1 MKFLVLTLILA
12 AGVGIFLFLGKTGN
26 IEIVA
31 PTNLPAAAL
40 DVPEATSSQSSASKT
55 TNPASKLVDIEN
67 QKPLDSPPEIIKAIY
82 LTGWSAGNPAKIKY
96 LIDLVKT
103 TEINA
108 VVIDIKDYSGY
119 VAYDSQVPEVKKYDA
134 KEIRIPLINKL
145 IKQLHDEGIY
155 VIARITV
162 FQDPQLSQAR
172 PDLTVKSKKTGG
184 PWLDN
189 KKLSWIDPAAKE
201 GWNYNITIAKE
212 AASRGFD
219 ELNFDYIRFPSDGD
233 LSDMNFTFWDKKT
246 SKSLVMG
253 IFFKTLRQELA
264 GTKISADLFG
274 LATVNQD
281 DLGIGQVIE
290 RAYEYFD
297 YVAPMVYPSHYASG
311 FLGYKNPALYPYEVV
326 KYSLD
331 SAIKRLLNYG
341 KPQTAT
347 STASSTIASSTANT
361 SSSIGQLTVGNPLI
375 KAKLRPWLQDFDL
388 GADYTASMVKKEIQA
403 VTDSLGDNF
412 SGWMLWN
419 PSNVYTKGV
428 LESAL

>member
-1 MKFLVLTLILA
+1 MKFLIWALILV

-40 DVPEATSSQSSASKT
+40 NVPEATTSQPSAQKT
-55 TNPASKLVDIEN
+55 NSPTAKLADIEN
-67 QKPLDSPPEIIKAIY
+67 QKPLDNPPEIIKAIY
-82 LTGWSAGNPAKIKY
+82 LTGWSAGNSAKIKY
-96 LIDLVKT
+96 LIDLAKT

-119 VAYDSQVPEVKKYDA
+119 IAYDSKVPEVEKYNA
-134 KEIRIPLINKL
+134 KEIRIPLINRL

-162 FQDPQLSQAR
+162 FQDPRLSLAR

-201 GWNYNITIAKE
+201 GWNYNIAIAKE

-253 IFFKTLRQELA
+253 NFFKTLRQELA
-264 GTKISADLFG
+264 GIKISADLFG

-347 STASSTIASSTANT
+347 STASSTIVSSTANT
-361 SSSIGQLTVGNPLI
+361 SSSISQLTVGNPLI

-419 PSNVYTKGV
+419 PSNVYTKGA